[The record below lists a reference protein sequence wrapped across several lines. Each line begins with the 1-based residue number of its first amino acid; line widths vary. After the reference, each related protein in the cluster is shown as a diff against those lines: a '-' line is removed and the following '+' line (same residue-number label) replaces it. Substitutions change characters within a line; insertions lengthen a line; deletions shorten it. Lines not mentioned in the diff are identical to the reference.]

1 MSKQEDYRR
10 YAAQAV
16 KLAQGASTADAKA
29 HLLAVAEAWVDL
41 GDLAARIKQAA
52 GARPGR
58 LDQRPDQGAAD
69 EGHTA
74 LEILPQGT
82 WPDDVRVVAL
92 IGRARPW

>member
-41 GDLAARIKQAA
+41 GGSRGQDRAGGGRAA
-52 GARPGR
+52 GPPRP
-58 LDQRPDQGAAD
+58 AA
-69 EGHTA
+69 
-74 LEILPQGT
+74 
-82 WPDDVRVVAL
+82 
-92 IGRARPW
+92 